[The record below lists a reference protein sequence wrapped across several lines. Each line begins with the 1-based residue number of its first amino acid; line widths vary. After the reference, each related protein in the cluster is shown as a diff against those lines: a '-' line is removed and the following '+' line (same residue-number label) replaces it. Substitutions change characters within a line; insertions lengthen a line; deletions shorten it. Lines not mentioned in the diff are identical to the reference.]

1 MELVFLAIQLLMNL
15 KVCCKISFK
24 IKIYG
29 FRQSCISGVALE
41 CVVMST
47 SSINQ
52 KVFTKNVNKCVLKT
66 KYYAK
71 QYVFVLCVAKK

>member
-24 IKIYG
+24 IYG

-47 SSINQ
+47 LSINQ
-52 KVFTKNVNKCVLKT
+52 KVFTKNVYKCVLNT